1 VTAPDPRRLILA
13 STSRYRREMLDRL
26 GLPFECVPPGVD
38 ETAVAGE
45 APTEIALRLA
55 RAKAEAVA
63 TRHPGAIVIGSDQVA
78 EIDGRALGKPG
89 DRASALAQLRA
100 SSERDLVFHTAV
112 CVWDGADNS
121 HHAFL
126 DETRVRMRSL
136 TDEEIERYLDAEQ
149 PWDCAGSFKSEGLG
163 VVLFESVQSDDPTA
177 LIGLPLIALAR
188 ALRACGYSL
197 P

>member
-1 VTAPDPRRLILA
+1 
-13 STSRYRREMLDRL
+13 
-26 GLPFECVPPGVD
+26 VD